1 MDFKK
6 NEYASNSFI
15 ILKQILLL
23 CYLKAVS
30 CTQWNCVV
38 NWQWSDYHWNLVYI
52 VLKKISLF
60 LTGKALHFI
69 YGC

>member
-1 MDFKK
+1 MSYKVNYFFKLYCLNDIKWIKK

-30 CTQWNCVV
+30 CTQ
-38 NWQWSDYHWNLVYI
+38 
-52 VLKKISLF
+52 
-60 LTGKALHFI
+60 
-69 YGC
+69 